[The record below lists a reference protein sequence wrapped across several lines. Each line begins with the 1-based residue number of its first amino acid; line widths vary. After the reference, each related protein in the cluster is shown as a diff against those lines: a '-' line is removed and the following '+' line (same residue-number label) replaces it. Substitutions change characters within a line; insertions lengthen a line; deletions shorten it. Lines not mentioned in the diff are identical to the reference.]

1 MDHSG
6 AQGMLNVL
14 LAWLL
19 GLQQILQYKLEP
31 ITGIPPDT
39 AQLSLYQGD
48 SLIGAIDDDSRMLG
62 SYPIED
68 YMRLHVSDPCVYQ
81 ENTTNMTMM

>member
-6 AQGMLNVL
+6 AQGMLNVF
-14 LAWLL
+14 LAWLF

-68 YMRLHVSDPCVYQ
+68 YMRLHVSHPCVY
-81 ENTTNMTMM
+81 